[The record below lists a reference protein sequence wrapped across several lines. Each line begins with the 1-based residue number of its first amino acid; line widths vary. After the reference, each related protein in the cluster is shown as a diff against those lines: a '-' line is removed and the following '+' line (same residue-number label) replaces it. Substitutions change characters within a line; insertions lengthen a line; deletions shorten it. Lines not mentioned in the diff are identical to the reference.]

1 MTVMRFL
8 SLVLLL
14 MTALLVNNLWL
25 SDTASH
31 KHIIELEADLETIQT
46 ENQRLSTRNE
56 LLDRKV
62 NDIKNNEEAREELAR
77 EHLGLIQKDETIFYF
92 TPSE

>member
-1 MTVMRFL
+1 MTIMRFL

-14 MTALLVNNLWL
+14 MSALLVNNLWF
-25 SDTASH
+25 SDTASS
-31 KHIIELEADLETIQT
+31 KRIIELEADLEAIQA
-46 ENQRLSTRNE
+46 ENQRLSARNDM
-56 LLDRKV
+56 LDRKV